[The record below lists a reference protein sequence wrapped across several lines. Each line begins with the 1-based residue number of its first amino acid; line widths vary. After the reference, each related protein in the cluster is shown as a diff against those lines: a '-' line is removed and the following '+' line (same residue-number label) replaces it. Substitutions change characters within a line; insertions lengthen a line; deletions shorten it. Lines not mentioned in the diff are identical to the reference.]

1 MRRSR
6 CPGHQGR
13 TTGRRDDS
21 RTYGPFMDGRS
32 LYFARVNRGKQSVVL
47 DLKDTTDR
55 DLLLRIVD
63 RADVLVENFRPGV
76 MDRLGLGV
84 DALAA
89 RNPRLIYVSISGF
102 GQTGPWRERPAY
114 DSVVQAASG
123 MVSITGC
130 PGEEPV
136 KPGVPIAD
144 LAAGLYA
151 FGAIGAALQ
160 GRSTTGRGTHLDIA
174 MFDATVSLLEGVAL
188 SYLATGVTPP
198 RIGNAHYSIAPF
210 DTFACAGGSIVIC
223 AANDN
228 LFGRLCAVVE
238 RPDLA
243 ADPRFRTNSDRLR
256 EREAFKTEIGAT
268 LRRQEP
274 DHWLKALQAA
284 GVPCGPINDVPA
296 ASTPRRRV
304 PAGW

>member
-1 MRRSR
+1 M
-6 CPGHQGR
+6 
-13 TTGRRDDS
+13 
-21 RTYGPFMDGRS
+21 
-32 LYFARVNRGKQSVVL
+32 
-47 DLKDTTDR
+47 
-55 DLLLRIVD
+55 
-63 RADVLVENFRPGV
+63 

-84 DALAA
+84 DVLTA

-102 GQTGPWRERPAY
+102 GQTGPWREWPAY

-123 MVSITGC
+123 MVSIIGR

-144 LAAGLYA
+144 PAAGLYA

-160 GRSTTGRGTHLDIA
+160 GRSTTGRGTHLEIA
-174 MFDATVSLLEGVAL
+174 MFDATVTLLEGAAL

-210 DTFACAGGSIVIC
+210 DTFACAGGSIMIC

-243 ADPRFRTNSDRLR
+243 ANPRFRTNGDRLR
-256 EREAFKTEIGAT
+256 EREAFKTEIEAT

-296 ASTPRRRV
+296 AVDSARTSARRMVIEAGGLPPPGNPIKAAGYPDPLER
-304 PAGW
+304 PAARARARARARRGRRAVRAEFTGPATG